1 MMFETELR
9 ERIDKVLNEE
19 WNTREGGSV
28 PHTDDIALKNG
39 AVEIDAAFLYADLAG
54 STALQ
59 KGYKLTFAAKA
70 IRMYLAGASAII
82 RHFGGDIKSF
92 DGDRVMGVFMGG
104 SKCDNAVK
112 AAYMINWLVREVI
125 NPLVTD
131 RHEKNGTKHAW
142 VAQHGVGIDV
152 GPSFVARA
160 GVRNASGE
168 TTHNDLI
175 FTGRAP
181 NVAAKLSA
189 LRGDQTG
196 PVVITKD
203 VFDRLKQAQKTR
215 LQSDNDVWR
224 APTVENIGPYTLT
237 VYRTNYWRTPSR
249 G

>member
-1 MMFETELR
+1 MAFEAELR
-9 ERIDKVLNEE
+9 ERIGTILNEG
-19 WNTREGGSV
+19 WNTREGKSV
-28 PHTDDIALKNG
+28 PHTGDIVLKNG
-39 AVEIDAAFLYADLAG
+39 AVEIEAAFLYADLAG

-82 RHFGGDIKSF
+82 RQFEGDIKSF

-104 SKCDNAVK
+104 SKCNNAVK
-112 AAYMINWLVREVI
+112 AAYMINWMVREVI
-125 NPLVTD
+125 NPLVVD
-131 RHEKNGTKHAW
+131 RHKNNGTEPVW
-142 VAQHGVGIDV
+142 IAQHGVGIDV

-189 LRGDQTG
+189 LRGNQAG

-203 VFDRLKQAQKTR
+203 VFNRLEKAQKTY
-215 LQSDNDVWR
+215 LKSDQDVWR
-224 APTVENIGPYTLT
+224 SPTVEDIGPYSLTL
-237 VYRTNYWRTPSR
+237 YRTSYWRTP
-249 G
+249 